1 MIDLIRAANPFA
13 AIETRRGALAAARAT
28 TIGILLGTVQQA
40 LHLLY
45 MATGGAEAA
54 GRALEQA
61 TGSAPTS
68 GMQAMQQGS
77 LTISAGLILLQLA
90 LAIIQWRK
98 PNQVLPILFLVLVG
112 AGIALAA
119 SAFLLVLMS
128 PGGFQERSPLWL
140 TVGGGTLT
148 LLAFA
153 AHVAGFRGARRLAR
167 LRRSAV
173 HPDTFS

>member
-1 MIDLIRAANPFA
+1 MIDLIRAVNPFA
-13 AIETRRGALAAARAT
+13 ALETRQAALAAARAT
-28 TIGILLGTVQQA
+28 AIGIVLGAIQQA

-61 TGSAPTS
+61 TGSAPTAA
-68 GMQAMQQGS
+68 MQAMQQGS
-77 LTISAGLILLQLA
+77 QTISAGLILLQLA
-90 LAIIQWRK
+90 LAIVQWRK

-119 SAFLLVLMS
+119 SVLLLLLLS
-128 PGGFQERSPLWL
+128 PGGFQEGSPIWL

-148 LLAFA
+148 VLAFA

-167 LRRSAV
+167 FRRSDV